1 MREREG
7 KNLTGVMRM
16 SFNVAIWL
24 KRETLSALSGGLAL
38 RRAAP
43 ALMALMFCLA
53 PTSYARADIAIQID
67 KSDQTMQV
75 SVDGLPRYQWK
86 ISSGRRGYHT
96 PIGTFRPTMLA
107 RHWYSR
113 KYDNSPM
120 PYSIFFHHGFAIHG
134 TNYVSRLG
142 RPASHGCI
150 RLHPSQAATLFS
162 LVREHGPRN
171 TRIIITH

>member
-1 MREREG
+1 MAKQRTMR
-7 KNLTGVMRM
+7 GVMLKC
-16 SFNVAIWL
+16 VAGVLMATPMIL
-24 KRETLSALSGGLAL
+24 GLSA
-38 RRAAP
+38 P
-43 ALMALMFCLA
+43 
-53 PTSYARADIAIQID
+53 ARADISIHID
-67 KSDQTMQV
+67 KSDQSMQV
-75 SVDGLPRYQWK
+75 SVDGLPRYQWR
-86 ISSGRRGYHT
+86 ISSGRRGYNT
-96 PIGTFRPTMLA
+96 PTGTFRPTMLA